1 MAQED
6 TRTITYSNTL
16 AYVRIFRKNRIRVWY
31 VSYRIHNKSK
41 VQSLGF
47 DLLWT
52 SPHEVYNIQQVL
64 QQALQQS
71 TKIEQVEFGHNYVNY
86 SKLVY

>member
-1 MAQED
+1 M
-6 TRTITYSNTL
+6 
-16 AYVRIFRKNRIRVWY
+16 IRF
-31 VSYRIHNKSK
+31 VSYPNKSK